1 MPAYTTETV
10 DTSGRRQVVATV
22 LLIVAALVT
31 SYLPASTQERV
42 AAALRG
48 TVLRPFV
55 RTQEGITSA
64 RARAVDVDALSR
76 RVDSLVASRAAE
88 GSLEEENR
96 RLRALLQ
103 LSHKLGPTFEA
114 ATVVRPG
121 TAGSESTFIV
131 DVGERD
137 GVQPNAPVLSSQGIL
152 GIIRV
157 VQADQSIGMDWS
169 HPDFR
174 ASSMSADGATYGV
187 VESRRGRFREEDR
200 LVFNGTAF
208 HTRLEDGTVIVTS
221 GLGGV
226 FPRGV
231 PIGLIEG
238 LAESEGGWRKSYW
251 LRPLVE
257 PGLATH
263 VLVAKG
269 ELEPQTDLTSVFPPD
284 SVRTEDQVAAAEHA
298 RDDSLRALADT
309 VGLLRQAVSSLLVR
323 DSLRTRGLTAAQA
336 DSVAR
341 IMARVAAG
349 DTTAARARPGQ
360 PRTNRAQA
368 VLQGPVPQRQ
378 VGPPFPSGAPVG
390 GGRIGG
396 GGGGAAPGGAASST
410 GAGAGG
416 TGGAAQPTA
425 PRQPVIR
432 PALDTGGPARVRPTD
447 TGRGRRLP
455 VPTDTIRLGPPA
467 GGGGGVRPD
476 TAREGD
482 LRR

>member
-10 DTSGRRQVVATV
+10 DTSGRRQVLATV
-22 LLIVAALVT
+22 IFVIAALVT

-42 AAALRG
+42 AAGLRG

-55 RTQEGITSA
+55 RTQETLTTA

-76 RVDSLVASRAAE
+76 RVDSLVAARASE

-103 LSHKLGPTFEA
+103 LSHKLGPTFVA
-114 ATVVRPG
+114 GTVVRPG
-121 TAGSESTFIV
+121 TTGSESTFIV
-131 DVGERD
+131 DVGSNE
-137 GVQPNAPVLSSQGIL
+137 GIQASAPVLSAQGIL
-152 GIIRV
+152 GMIRV
-157 VQADQSIGMDWS
+157 VQGDQSIGMDWS

-174 ASSMSADGATYGV
+174 AFAMSADGATYGV

-269 ELEPQTDLTSVFPPD
+269 ALEPGTDFTATFPPD
-284 SVRTEDQVAAAEHA
+284 SVRTEDQIAAAEHS
-298 RDDSLRALADT
+298 RDDSLRALADSVT
-309 VGLLRQAVSSLLVR
+309 LLRTAVSSLLVR
-323 DSLRTRGLTAAQA
+323 DSLRTRGLSAAQA

-341 IMARVAAG
+341 ALARIAAG
-349 DTTAARARPGQ
+349 DTLRGRRPG
-360 PRTNRAQA
+360 PARTNPSQA

-378 VGPPFPSGAPVG
+378 VGPPFPGAAPAGGGDAARPGAGGAPTGV
-390 GGRIGG
+390 
-396 GGGGAAPGGAASST
+396 GGGGAAGAA
-410 GAGAGG
+410 A
-416 TGGAAQPTA
+416 PTA

-432 PALDTGGPARVRPTD
+432 PALDTGGPARVRPAD
-447 TGRGRRLP
+447 TARSRRLP

-467 GGGGGVRPD
+467 GARPGGARPD

-482 LRR
+482 RRR